1 MSQRK
6 ANESSDRNVDKAGHK
21 LDDVLSIG
29 ARVKITSKK
38 SALQGMKQKQAVKEL
53 EKTGLVDKKDES
65 DAKADSRTNTE
76 VDPGVQFL
84 MQMQLSDDTAASILI
99 DNVEFLEVFL
109 PAPVNET
116 TAQISTWIGIIRCLE
131 AMQVLDSGLASQFY
145 DAANDH
151 MFYAALMDEIE
162 DDEAE
167 SGMNSGMS
175 GMNGMDTGSSI
186 GAVFTKPKA
195 GERYTSEFSEIKAL
209 ATELTKNLREITQKI
224 PEYYNNVKNAV
235 AQTKQTYNDYGLAT
249 ASAEAARGVGSAGWK
264 AIKKIWKALRNM
276 NLSDLIPLVIDIAL
290 PLMAKAT
297 QAGGTMLQNPEE
309 RATFE
314 NMNRQYEASK
324 SFFTG
329 PTGSRIFGVAGAVNR
344 AVNRGFGR
352 GAGFMTD
359 RLGNAVSTYEDL
371 SEENMIRIG
380 EKVHAGANSMAS
392 RISDLSGGKVKLQAA
407 EGFGI
412 NDPRYENIRSM
423 WRTFIMMAAPGAS
436 VTVELTMILFQVIT
450 AAVTSLAA
458 LSNKRIAKWAKL
470 NGNDLRIKMNSVLK
484 PHIDY
489 ANQYVKKLMQPAMD
503 APSKRMGRLVKVT
516 LRNNITR
523 QIGAE
528 NKTWREAAKV
538 IQTMTKKG
546 NSNNLSWFK
555 SKVFQGLGAVKLVDA
570 LGLAKNTPLAA
581 LGKYNKYLI
590 SLRGGAEVVT
600 YAIWRVRI
608 KYYVDTIG
616 DSVFKFK
623 GFYETLNQTIDVNDF
638 QRKMAQQQLQ
648 WTLQADWPL
657 NPRALRAAAAQAND
671 DDDDDAGDDD
681 DDDYD
686 EADWEDDDDD
696 DGWEG
701 ANYVD

>member
-1 MSQRK
+1 M
-6 ANESSDRNVDKAGHK
+6 
-21 LDDVLSIG
+21 
-29 ARVKITSKK
+29 KIY
-38 SALQGMKQKQAVKEL
+38 SA
-53 EKTGLVDKKDES
+53 
-65 DAKADSRTNTE
+65 
-76 VDPGVQFL
+76 
-84 MQMQLSDDTAASILI
+84 
-99 DNVEFLEVFL
+99 
-109 PAPVNET
+109 
-116 TAQISTWIGIIRCLE
+116 
-131 AMQVLDSGLASQFY
+131 
-145 DAANDH
+145 
-151 MFYAALMDEIE
+151 
-162 DDEAE
+162 
-167 SGMNSGMS
+167 
-175 GMNGMDTGSSI
+175 
-186 GAVFTKPKA
+186 
-195 GERYTSEFSEIKAL
+195 
-209 ATELTKNLREITQKI
+209 KNLRKI
-224 PEYYNNVKNAV
+224 
-235 AQTKQTYNDYGLAT
+235 
-249 ASAEAARGVGSAGWK
+249 
-264 AIKKIWKALRNM
+264 
-276 NLSDLIPLVIDIAL
+276 
-290 PLMAKAT
+290 
-297 QAGGTMLQNPEE
+297 
-309 RATFE
+309 
-314 NMNRQYEASK
+314 
-324 SFFTG
+324 
-329 PTGSRIFGVAGAVNR
+329 
-344 AVNRGFGR
+344 
-352 GAGFMTD
+352 
-359 RLGNAVSTYEDL
+359 LGNFKFCKTDIDAFQPDALVLIDY
-371 SEENMIRIG
+371 
-380 EKVHAGANSMAS
+380 
-392 RISDLSGGKVKLQAA
+392 SGFNL
-407 EGFGI
+407 
-412 NDPRYENIRSM
+412 
-423 WRTFIMMAAPGAS
+423 
-436 VTVELTMILFQVIT
+436 
-450 AAVTSLAA
+450 
-458 LSNKRIAKWAKL
+458 RIAKWAKL